1 MSAEFNMTSNIT
13 NLQQKPFFS
22 TQEAKSAG
30 ISPRMLSYYTK
41 NGVIERIAHGLYRSV
56 QYVPNSEEIQ
66 WHNLALAAKNIKQGI
81 ICLLSAL
88 SYYELIDEFV
98 NEYWIAVPNSHSRV
112 HFPMTRVVRMRNMML
127 GVNSIKLADM
137 KVKIFNQ
144 ERCIIEAF
152 KMLDIETAITALRS
166 YMTNKHKKPNIK
178 KLLSYS
184 RILRVDISKYI
195 LPFTL

>member
-1 MSAEFNMTSNIT
+1 MSAEVNMTRNMN
-13 NLQQKPFFS
+13 NLKQKPFFS
-22 TQEAKSAG
+22 TEEAKSAG

-41 NGVIERIAHGLYRSV
+41 KGEIERIAHGLYRSA
-56 QYVPNSEEIQ
+56 QYIPNSEEIQ
-66 WHNLALAAKNIKQGI
+66 WHDLALAAKNIKQGI

-112 HFPMTRVVRMRNMML
+112 HFPMARVVRMRNMTL
-127 GVNSIKLADM
+127 GVNSIILADM
-137 KVKIFNQ
+137 KVQIFNE
-144 ERCIIEAF
+144 ERCVIEAF
-152 KMLDIETAITALRS
+152 KILDIETAITALKS

-178 KLLSYS
+178 KLLSYGK
-184 RILRVDISKYI
+184 ILRVDISKYI